1 MNPKQLAAEKAVS
14 FLEDGMTVGL
24 GTGSTA
30 YWAIEKIGEK
40 VNREGWKI
48 KAIATSVRS
57 EEQARS
63 LGIPIVDFASIA
75 SIDIT
80 IDGADEVNDQLQ
92 LIKGGGGALLREKIV
107 ATNSRQMIVV
117 ADESKWVSQLGKFP
131 LPVEVIHF
139 GWERTFEKLQM
150 LGCDPKRRMN
160 GTEPYLTD
168 NGNYIVDCA
177 FEEIVDPP
185 ALHEAVNAIT
195 GVVDNGLFIHIAS
208 KLILGYQNGETRIIS
223 R

>member
-1 MNPKQLAAEKAVS
+1 MNPKQLAAEQAVS
-14 FLEDGMTVGL
+14 FLEDGMTIGL

-40 VNREGWKI
+40 VKKEGWKI
-48 KAIATSVRS
+48 KAIATSIRS

-63 LGIPIVDFASIA
+63 LGIPIFDFSTIK
-75 SIDIT
+75 SIDVT
-80 IDGADEVNDQLQ
+80 IDGADEVDARLQ

-107 ATNSRQMIVV
+107 ASNSKQMIVV
-117 ADESKWVSQLGKFP
+117 ADESKWVKTLGRFP
-131 LPVEVIHF
+131 LPVEVVHF
-139 GWERTFEKLQM
+139 GWERSFEKLQL
-150 LGCDPKRRMN
+150 LGCEAKRRMQ

-177 FEEIVDPP
+177 FGEIKDPP

-208 KLILGYQNGETRIIS
+208 KLILGLNNGEIRVTS

>member
-14 FLEDGMTVGL
+14 FLEDGMTIGL

-40 VNREGWKI
+40 VNNDGWKI

-57 EEQARS
+57 EEQARG
-63 LGIPIVDFASIA
+63 LGIPIYDFSTIKL
-75 SIDIT
+75 IDIT
-80 IDGADEVNDQLQ
+80 IDGADEVNDRLE

-107 ATNSRQMIVV
+107 ASNSKQMIVV
-117 ADESKWVSQLGKFP
+117 ADESKWVKNLGHFP
-131 LPVEVIHF
+131 LPVEVVHF
-139 GWERTFEKLQM
+139 GWERSFEKLQL
-150 LGCDPKRRMN
+150 LGCEAKRRMQ

-168 NGNYIVDCA
+168 NGNFIVDCG
-177 FEEIVDPP
+177 FGEIKDPP

-195 GVVDNGLFIHIAS
+195 GVVDNGLFIRIAS
-208 KLILGYQNGETRIIS
+208 KIVLAFNSGDIRVIS